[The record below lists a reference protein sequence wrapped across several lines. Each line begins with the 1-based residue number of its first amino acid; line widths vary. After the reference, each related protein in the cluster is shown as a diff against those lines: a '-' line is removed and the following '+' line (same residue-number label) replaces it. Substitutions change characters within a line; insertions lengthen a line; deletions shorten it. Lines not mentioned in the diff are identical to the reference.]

1 MPSEVENH
9 DAKESAAVKA
19 ADSASRAAADVT
31 TSPSAEAGER
41 LAAKLRV
48 CEIYES
54 LQGEGLL
61 VGTPSVFVRTSG
73 CNLRCWFCDTP
84 FASWKPEGEFLS
96 VGEIDERCQSFA
108 AQHYVLTG
116 GEPMIFS
123 QLPQFTEVLRER
135 QIHITIETAGTVYQP
150 VQCDL
155 MSISPKLS
163 GSAPRDAS
171 LKWTE
176 AHERR
181 REQLDVVARLI
192 REYPY
197 QLKFVVDTQA
207 DADEVLDYLLRLESQ
222 LGHTLDRER
231 LLIMPQGTTAPEL
244 EQHAEWLIPWCK
256 HQDLRFCPR
265 SHIIWFGN
273 RRGT

>member
-19 ADSASRAAADVT
+19 ADSAPRAAADVA
-31 TSPSAEAGER
+31 TSPSADSGDR
-41 LAAKLRV
+41 LAVKLRI

-84 FASWKPEGEFLS
+84 FASWKPEGEFLA
-96 VGEIDERCQSFA
+96 VAEIDERCQSFA

-123 QLPQFTEVLRER
+123 QLPELTEILRER

-171 LKWTE
+171 PKWQE

-192 REYPY
+192 HEYPY

-207 DADEVLDYLLRLESQ
+207 DADEVLDYLLRLESK
-222 LGHTLDRER
+222 LGQALDRER
-231 LLIMPQGTTAPEL
+231 LLIMPQGTTTPEL

-256 HQDLRFCPR
+256 QQDLRFCPR
-265 SHIIWFGN
+265 SHITWFGN
-273 RRGT
+273 QRGT